1 MFLWLLPVGSL
12 APVERPDMGLDV
24 NSQRWQLLHCVG
36 QAVGYLGF
44 EEVHPSPVTDKH
56 PESKQLGDL
65 AKRTARS
72 SM

>member
-1 MFLWLLPVGSL
+1 
-12 APVERPDMGLDV
+12 MGLGV

-56 PESKQLGDL
+56 PESKQLGEL
-65 AKRTARS
+65 AKRTAGS